1 LVEWIQGRSE
11 LTIEGVKMVDPQTLA
26 TQHHELRNNRKD
38 LHVLMVVANPTVH
51 PKLGWPLGFW
61 AAELAH
67 PWVEFTDA
75 GYTVTI
81 ASPDGGRVEADG
93 LSDPRDPSRWSAD
106 DIVSLGF
113 LSSPDC
119 TTLLENTAKLAD
131 LDLSGFD
138 ALVVCGGQSPM
149 YTFRENQTLQSVILK
164 FFEAG
169 KVTALFCHGVSA
181 AVDVRLSD
189 GRYLVAGKTMTGFA
203 NVEEEYSDAFVGQQV
218 MPWRLED
225 ALRGR
230 GANYLQAGRFR
241 AFAVRDG
248 NLITG
253 QQQYSGRKVARM
265 IIDTLGS

>member
-1 LVEWIQGRSE
+1 MQLSTE
-11 LTIEGVKMVDPQTLA
+11 TLA
-26 TQHHELRNNRKD
+26 DQHHELKD
-38 LHVLMVVANPTVH
+38 ITKQTNILMVVANPAVH
-51 PKLGWPLGFW
+51 PNLGWPLGFW

-67 PWVEFTDA
+67 PWLEFTDA
-75 GYTVTI
+75 GYKVTV
-81 ASPDGGRVEADG
+81 ASPEGGPVQPDG

-119 TTLLENTAKLAD
+119 SALLQNTVSLAR
-131 LDLSGFD
+131 LDLGGFD

-149 YTFRENQTLQSVILK
+149 FTFRNNEVLQRTVRT
-164 FFEAG
+164 FYEAG

-181 AVDVRLSD
+181 AVDVKLSD
-189 GRYLVAGKTMTGFA
+189 GSFLVTSKTMTGFA
-203 NVEEEYSDAFVGQQV
+203 NIEEAYSDEFVGQQV

-225 ALRGR
+225 ALRER

-265 IIDTLGS
+265 IVEALGT